1 MTSVKRKRKHE
12 DQVSKTKKKP
22 PSWVLH
28 AHEKLPSMTAA
39 YDRDY
44 HLPMRTIKDDEAD
57 LRLPCIENGERPCRH
72 GSHCTSVIDVQGGPM
87 VPLKA
92 IENSRECLLCHRKG
106 MRAKYVRHTILDETV
121 PKNKLVQRFE
131 SPIGDDGYREDVCV
145 GRHEKKYNGFIS
157 HVAIGTVA
165 DYAWICDPDTG
176 KWRVDQ
182 SPLYQSFHGASADH
196 Q

>member
-1 MTSVKRKRKHE
+1 MSSEKRKRGGENGEKLE
-12 DQVSKTKKKP
+12 KKK

-28 AHEKLPSMTAA
+28 CGENLPSMTPT

-44 HLPMRTIKDDEAD
+44 HLPMRTIADDEAD
-57 LRLPCIENGERPCRH
+57 LCLPCVENGERPCRH
-72 GSHCTSVIDVQGGPM
+72 GLHCTSVMDIQGGPM

-92 IENSRECLLCHRKG
+92 LENSRECLLCHRKG

-131 SPIGDDGYREDVCV
+131 SPVGADGYREDVCV

-165 DYAWICDPDTG
+165 DYAWVCDPETG

-182 SPLYQSFHGASADH
+182 SPLYQSFHRASADH